1 MDIQY
6 KRLAERLNALPN
18 GFPPTDDGRE
28 LKLLAKIFTPEQ
40 AELAAQ
46 LLPTLET
53 VEEVAARTGGN
64 VAELRDQL
72 KGMSRSGLIEAGRK
86 DGKLGFKLMP
96 FVVGI
101 YEAQIAKMDE
111 ELARLFEDYF
121 QGSFREI

>member
-1 MDIQY
+1 MDTHY
-6 KRLAERLNALPN
+6 KQLAERLNALPN

-46 LLPTLET
+46 LTPNLET
-53 VEEVAARTGGN
+53 VEEIAARTGRN
-64 VAELRDQL
+64 AADLRNQL
-72 KGMSRSGLIEAGRK
+72 KAMSRSGLIEAGKK

-101 YEAQIAKMDE
+101 YEMQISKMDE

-121 QGSFREI
+121 QSSYA

>member
-1 MDIQY
+1 MDIHY
-6 KRLAERLNALPN
+6 KRLAEQLNALPN

-40 AELAAQ
+40 AELAAE
-46 LLPTLET
+46 LLPTFET
-53 VEEVAARTGGN
+53 AEEIAARMGRN
-64 VAELRDQL
+64 VAELRNQL

-86 DGKLGFKLMP
+86 DEALGFKLMP

-101 YEAQIAKMDE
+101 YEAQINRMDE

-121 QGSFREI
+121 LSTVFI